1 MISSSHP
8 DLPAFLDYLK
18 RVEEAR
24 KLVAEFDEW
33 LASAP
38 PLPGI
43 GSPGEPGGG
52 GSHAGWETTAD
63 LAVRVV
69 AILRHDGGPLRAR
82 DILTILRETGTS
94 FISENP
100 VYSVVGALKVA
111 RENGWVVKKG
121 RGWWQAVAAG
131 SGDRGEGVGESCEGE
146 GGAGREDGGE
156 SVGGREGGGGGGSHE

>member
-8 DLPAFLDYLK
+8 DLPALLAYLK

-43 GSPGEPGGG
+43 ESPGEPDGGV
-52 GSHAGWETTAD
+52 SHAGWETTED

-94 FISENP
+94 FITENP

-121 RGWWQAVAAG
+121 RGWWQAASQGRVDAC
-131 SGDRGEGVGESCEGE
+131 EGVDDDESAGGIEGSS
-146 GGAGREDGGE
+146 GGTRTPYA
-156 SVGGREGGGGGGSHE
+156 

>member
-1 MISSSHP
+1 MISSSRP
-8 DLPAFLDYLK
+8 DLPALLAYLK

-38 PLPGI
+38 PLPTVEL
-43 GSPGEPGGG
+43 PKQLT
-52 GSHAGWETTAD
+52 AGTSQIEWETTDD

-69 AILRHDGGPLRAR
+69 GVLRHDGGPLRAR
-82 DILTILRETGTS
+82 DILTILQETGTS
-94 FISENP
+94 FISDNP

-121 RGWWQAVAAG
+121 RGWWQAASRVAVD
-131 SGDRGEGVGESCEGE
+131 SG
-146 GGAGREDGGE
+146 AAADGGE
-156 SVGGREGGGGGGSHE
+156 SVAPTDAGDGQWSHQWGGE

>member
-1 MISSSHP
+1 MIPSSHP
-8 DLPAFLDYLK
+8 DLPALLAYLK

-38 PLPGI
+38 PLPDI
-43 GSPGEPGGG
+43 GTAAEPGAG
-52 GSHAGWETTAD
+52 GSVRKWETTAD

-69 AILRHDGGPLRAR
+69 GILRLDGGPLRAR
-82 DILTILRETGTS
+82 EILAILQEGGTS
-94 FISENP
+94 FVSENP

-121 RGWWQAVAAG
+121 RGWWQAVAGGGGRDPDVAQI
-131 SGDRGEGVGESCEGE
+131 
-146 GGAGREDGGE
+146 GGAT
-156 SVGGREGGGGGGSHE
+156 EGGGGE

>member
-1 MISSSHP
+1 MISTSRP
-8 DLPAFLDYLK
+8 DLPALLAYLR

-38 PLPGI
+38 PLPTVEL
-43 GSPGEPGGG
+43 PKQLT
-52 GSHAGWETTAD
+52 AGTSQIEWETTED

-69 AILRHDGGPLRAR
+69 GILRHDGGPLRAR
-82 DILTILRETGTS
+82 DILTILQETGTS

-121 RGWWQAVAAG
+121 RGWWQASSRVAVD
-131 SGDRGEGVGESCEGE
+131 SVGAVG
-146 GGAGREDGGE
+146 GGE
-156 SVGGREGGGGGGSHE
+156 SVVPSEGGDGADSYE

>member
-1 MISSSHP
+1 MISSSRP
-8 DLPAFLDYLK
+8 DLLAFLAYLK

-38 PLPGI
+38 PLP
-43 GSPGEPGGG
+43 SVEAPEEPTHG
-52 GSHAGWETTAD
+52 GSQINWETTED

-69 AILRHDGGPLRAR
+69 GILRHDGGPRRAR
-82 DILTILRETGTS
+82 DILTILQETGTS
-94 FISENP
+94 FTSDNP

-121 RGWWQAVAAG
+121 RGWWQAASQGPANPCAV
-131 SGDRGEGVGESCEGE
+131 
-146 GGAGREDGGE
+146 
-156 SVGGREGGGGGGSHE
+156 GGGSEGVAQIERGDAQGSDD

>member
-1 MISSSHP
+1 MISTARP
-8 DLPAFLDYLK
+8 DLPSFLAYLK

-38 PLPGI
+38 PLPSVQAPKELTDGT
-43 GSPGEPGGG
+43 SPIT
-52 GSHAGWETTAD
+52 WETTED
-63 LAVRVV
+63 LAIRVV

-82 DILTILRETGTS
+82 AILKILQETGTS

-121 RGWWQAVAAG
+121 RGWWQAASRVAVDTGEDADGDERVAWSERGDAHG
-131 SGDRGEGVGESCEGE
+131 SYE
-146 GGAGREDGGE
+146 
-156 SVGGREGGGGGGSHE
+156 

>member
-1 MISSSHP
+1 MFSPSHP
-8 DLPAFLDYLK
+8 DLPALLAYLK
-18 RVEEAR
+18 RVEQAR

-33 LASAP
+33 LESAP
-38 PLPGI
+38 PLP
-43 GSPGEPGGG
+43 SVEVPKELADET
-52 GSHAGWETTAD
+52 SQVGWETTDD

-82 DILTILRETGTS
+82 DILTILQETGTS

-121 RGWWQAVAAG
+121 RGWWQAASHVPVDPCATAEG
-131 SGDRGEGVGESCEGE
+131 GEGVARSE
-146 GGAGREDGGE
+146 GGDGD
-156 SVGGREGGGGGGSHE
+156 GSHE

>member
-1 MISSSHP
+1 MISSSRP
-8 DLPAFLDYLK
+8 DLPAFLVYLK

-24 KLVAEFDEW
+24 KLVAEFDAW

-38 PLPGI
+38 PLPDI
-43 GSPGEPGGG
+43 ESPGEPGDG
-52 GSHAGWETTAD
+52 GSRIQWETTAD

-82 DILTILRETGTS
+82 DILTILQETGTS

-111 RENGWVVKKG
+111 RENGWVVRKG
-121 RGWWQAVAAG
+121 RGWWQAVSQAPA
-131 SGDRGEGVGESCEGE
+131 DPCEGAE
-146 GGAGREDGGE
+146 
-156 SVGGREGGGGGGSHE
+156 

>member
-1 MISSSHP
+1 MISTSRP
-8 DLPAFLDYLK
+8 DLPALLAYLK

-38 PLPGI
+38 PLP
-43 GSPGEPGGG
+43 SAELPKELT
-52 GSHAGWETTAD
+52 AGTSQIEWETTGD

-69 AILRHDGGPLRAR
+69 GILRHDGGPLRAR
-82 DILTILRETGTS
+82 DILTILQEGGTS
-94 FISENP
+94 FIPDNP

-121 RGWWQAVAAG
+121 RGWWQAASRVGGDSGGAAG
-131 SGDRGEGVGESCEGE
+131 GGEGV
-146 GGAGREDGGE
+146 APTDA
-156 SVGGREGGGGGGSHE
+156 GGGQWSYE

>member
-1 MISSSHP
+1 MISSSRP
-8 DLPAFLDYLK
+8 DLPALLAYLK

-38 PLPGI
+38 PLPSVELPKQLTDGMPQI
-43 GSPGEPGGG
+43 E
-52 GSHAGWETTAD
+52 WETTED
-63 LAVRVV
+63 LAIRVV
-69 AILRHDGGPLRAR
+69 GILRHDGGPLRAR
-82 DILTILRETGTS
+82 DILTILQETGTS

-121 RGWWQAVAAG
+121 RGWWQAA
-131 SGDRGEGVGESCEGE
+131 SR
-146 GGAGREDGGE
+146 GAGDTGEDPDGDE
-156 SVGGREGGGGGGSHE
+156 SVGWTERGDGGGSHG